1 MFRALSHGG
10 ETKGKAAG
18 RASGMTE
25 KTPPPDDKSP
35 LEDFDARLRKAM
47 DAHSAKEGG
56 GVLDRGAQGPVG
68 VAFRI
73 GTELIAAMIV
83 GVGGGMLFD
92 HWLGTAPWGLIIWFF
107 LGAAAGILNVYRAIS
122 GLGYAT
128 GYRRI
133 ELKDNARPDGG
144 DAN

>member
-1 MFRALSHGG
+1 
-10 ETKGKAAG
+10 
-18 RASGMTE
+18 MTE
-25 KTPPPDDKSP
+25 QNPSKEAPEALT
-35 LEDFDARLRKAM
+35 DFGMRLRKAQE
-47 DAHSAKEGG
+47 AQFAKSGDKG
-56 GVLDRGAQGPVG
+56 RLDRGPQGPVG

-73 GTELIAAMIV
+73 GTELLAAMVI

-92 HWLGTAPWGLIIWFF
+92 YWFGTAPFGLIVWFF

-133 ELKDNARPDGG
+133 ELKDNAPPNDG
-144 DAN
+144 AN

>member
-1 MFRALSHGG
+1 MRREGLA
-10 ETKGKAAG
+10 
-18 RASGMTE
+18 GMTG
-25 KTPPPDDKSP
+25 KDPFNDAKVCV
-35 LEDFDARLRKAM
+35 EDFDNRLRKAL
-47 DAHSAKEGG
+47 DAQNAKSGG
-56 GVLDRGAQGPVG
+56 TVLDRGAQGPVG

-73 GTELIAAMIV
+73 GTELLAAMIV

-92 HWLGTAPWGLIIWFF
+92 HWLGTAPWGLIVWFF

-133 ELKDNARPDGG
+133 EMKDNAPPDRDG
-144 DAN
+144 AN